1 MLAELHPF
9 GFGPWL
15 LEHPKDILAT
25 LVGLALLLLLLYR
38 FAIPGAKSLLSTRA
52 TLIET
57 GIVQVD
63 RQLSDVAQLRNDYSN
78 RIATIEKEQRDR
90 IAAAVRDADN
100 ARAEIIAEADETARA
115 VRRRGEEEM
124 ERERTRQRI
133 LMRQQIVQITLNAA
147 EEAVRMQ
154 NSDAVQRQL
163 IRDFIG
169 EVAKSGSQ
177 NGSTVAVS
185 PPSATPQIVTAA
197 PAASATTQPSAP
209 IVAAAPLSEV
219 PQGAVS
225 YASPTAAPVV
235 TQDAATESAADF
247 MTFNPPVGQGE
258 A

>member
-9 GFGPWL
+9 GFGPVL
-15 LEHPKDILAT
+15 FEHPKDLFAT
-25 LVGLALLLLLLYR
+25 LVGLALLVFLLYR
-38 FAIPGAKSLLSTRA
+38 FAVPGAKSLLSTRA

-57 GIVQVD
+57 GILQVD

-78 RIATIEKEQRDR
+78 RIATIEKEQRER
-90 IAAAVRDADN
+90 IGAAVRDADN

-177 NGSTVAVS
+177 NGN
-185 PPSATPQIVTAA
+185 SAPMI
-197 PAASATTQPSAP
+197 ASAPFS
-209 IVAAAPLSEV
+209 
-219 PQGAVS
+219 
-225 YASPTAAPVV
+225 TA
-235 TQDAATESAADF
+235 
-247 MTFNPPVGQGE
+247 QGE

>member
-1 MLAELHPF
+1 MLAELGPF
-9 GFGPWL
+9 N

-25 LVGLALLLLLLYR
+25 LVGLALLAFLLYR
-38 FAIPGAKSLLSTRA
+38 FALPGAKSMLSQRA

-57 GIVQVD
+57 GILQVD
-63 RQLSDVAQLRNDYSN
+63 RQLSDVAQLRNDYAN
-78 RIATIEKEQRDR
+78 RIQTIEKEQRDR

-115 VRRRGEEEM
+115 VRRRGEEEI

-147 EEAVRMQ
+147 EEAVRTQ
-154 NSDAVQRQL
+154 NSDAMVQPLRQL

-177 NGSTVAVS
+177 NGAGAL
-185 PPSATPQIVTAA
+185 SA
-197 PAASATTQPSAP
+197 
-209 IVAAAPLSEV
+209 
-219 PQGAVS
+219 
-225 YASPTAAPVV
+225 
-235 TQDAATESAADF
+235 
-247 MTFNPPVGQGE
+247 QGE